1 MKKGKVDIEK
11 HLAQYMKCLANDSGI
26 LFYLDSMNI
35 PYKEPGFDFKI
46 VTTPTH
52 VELQWVVKQTYIPGD
67 IENFLKGMIW

>member
-35 PYKEPGFDFKI
+35 PYKEPGFYFKI
-46 VTTPTH
+46 VTKPTH
-52 VELQWVVKQTYIPGD
+52 VELWWVIQRSYTPRDTK
-67 IENFLKGMIW
+67 MIW